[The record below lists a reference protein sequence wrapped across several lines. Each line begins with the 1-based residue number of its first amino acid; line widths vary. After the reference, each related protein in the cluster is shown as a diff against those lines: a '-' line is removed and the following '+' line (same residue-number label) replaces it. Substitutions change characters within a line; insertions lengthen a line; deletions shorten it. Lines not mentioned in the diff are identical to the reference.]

1 MKNIQAR
8 ADFDPVKEVPSLE
21 GKVLFITGGTAGIG
35 AETAR
40 TLAPH
45 GPSHI
50 YITGRNRKAADTL
63 IGDIQKSYASVGMTF
78 IEVDFTSLSS
88 VKDNVQKGFKHERL
102 DVLMCTAGIMASP
115 PVLSKDGYET
125 PTDHETPEIQFAT
138 NHLAHAMLIDVLLP
152 TLLRTARTPASDVRI
167 LSTTSMGY
175 GFHPGNGISFAELD
189 SRSSMPRFMLGGW
202 VRYGHSKLAN
212 ILYPAEL
219 ARRYPEI
226 TSLSIHPGVVATDL
240 MYKQDWQTRW
250 FIHITCWLQGL
261 KYLTPHQ
268 GCWNQVYCAA
278 VAKKEELVNGGF
290 YYPVGLHAPDKL
302 DKAATDAN
310 LAGRLWEWTQGV
322 LQKF

>member
-8 ADFDPVKEVPSLE
+8 ADFDPAKEVPSLE

-63 IGDIQKSYASVGMTF
+63 IGEIQGGHASVGMTF
-78 IEVDFTSLSS
+78 IEVDFTSLAS
-88 VKDNVQKGFKHERL
+88 VKEGVQKGFKHERL
-102 DVLMCTAGIMASP
+102 DVLMCTAGVMAQP
-115 PVLSKDGYET
+115 AVLSKDGYE
-125 PTDHETPEIQFAT
+125 IQFAI
-138 NHLAHAMLIDVLLP
+138 NHLAHAMVIDILLP
-152 TLLRTARTPASDVRI
+152 TLLRTARAPSSDVRI

-175 GFHPGNGISFAELD
+175 GFHPNNGISFAELD
-189 SRSSMPRFMLGGW
+189 SRNPMSRFMLGAW

-226 TSLSIHPGVVATDL
+226 TSLSIHPGVVGTDL
-240 MYKQDWQTRW
+240 VYNQHWQTRW
-250 FIHITCWLQGL
+250 FIHITCWLSGL

-268 GCWNQVYCAA
+268 GCWNQVYCAT

-302 DKAATDAN
+302 DKTATDVN
-310 LAGRLWEWTQGV
+310 LAGKLFKWTQDV